1 MIIISNSLETEIT
14 KWQDD
19 NTWINTQDTN
29 WKIY

>member
-19 NTWINTQDTN
+19 NTWINTLIG
-29 WKIY
+29 KIY

>member
-19 NTWINTQDTN
+19 NTWIKGEKYEN
-29 WKIY
+29 